1 VEILEELL
9 NLFLPSA
16 CIFCKSP
23 DSNICPECL
32 QKIELAP
39 RAVNRFGI
47 NGYASCVYSTAV
59 AKLIS
64 EFKESQQT
72 SLAKVIAPAMA
83 QALLNFDLENCSLL
97 PMPSKRESFAKRGFE
112 PAAVLA
118 NAIARQFAK
127 EHKALIPVQKILNH
141 SSRVADQA
149 SLSGQD
155 RRTNLIGSMVA
166 RSRLPGRNL
175 SQRVILIDDIVTTGS
190 TFAEAK
196 RCLTEIGVQ
205 VLGFVT
211 FAETLPKNL
220 QKRHARFV

>member
-1 VEILEELL
+1 
-9 NLFLPSA
+9 
-16 CIFCKSP
+16 
-23 DSNICPECL
+23 
-32 QKIELAP
+32 
-39 RAVNRFGI
+39 
-47 NGYASCVYSTAV
+47 
-59 AKLIS
+59 
-64 EFKESQQT
+64 
-72 SLAKVIAPAMA
+72 
-83 QALLNFDLENCSLL
+83 
-97 PMPSKRESFAKRGFE
+97 MPSKRESFAKRGFE

-127 EHKALIPVQKILNH
+127 QQKAFIPVQKILGH
-141 SSRVADQA
+141 SGQVADQA

-175 SQRVILIDDIVTTGS
+175 PQRVILIDDIVTTGS

-205 VLGFVT
+205 VLGFVA